1 MSNNQWMG
9 KENSVHIHNVAL
21 FSHKE
26 EWNYVIYQKMDDGEL
41 DKPSSKGQ
49 IVIVFSHM
57 WKLELK

>member
-1 MSNNQWMG
+1 MG